1 MQLANVVP
9 FQGTFLNRRM
19 RYCSFVPS
27 KMCYRLKHK
36 LAEKKVARGVGSGS
50 KLRNKV
56 VALMDYNL
64 PDLIGN
70 GSGEKKSK
78 MSPKDA
84 LDDLD
89 ISLICKRFPSITLG
103 YAPRVDLYDGTRSC
117 SETMNSLATENFEN
131 SFSDSLEASWVQS
144 TLSEERPSLY
154 ASHSS
159 LTSSTL
165 GEEDSCP
172 SPLPPDLTPSI
183 YEEKLD
189 QITREDSQMKVR
201 MESQSNSTPSELFLD
216 KSVSC
221 IPGLSKRHYQQLDNY
236 GFHTLR
242 KLLLHFPRSYANLQ
256 NAHAKID
263 DGQYLIFVGK
273 VLSSRGVK
281 ANFSFS
287 FLEVVV
293 GCQVAESESAPEHV
307 TIDVQKT
314 VYLHLKKFFRGSRF
328 TFKAFLKNLAEK
340 YQEGD
345 IVCVSGK
352 VRTMRAK
359 DHYEMREYNI
369 DVLEDGKDL
378 SFFAKERPYPIY
390 PSKGRLN
397 PIFLRDTIARALQAL
412 PVNVDPI
419 PKDITE
425 QFGLPSLHD
434 AYFGIHKPK
443 DINEADLARKRLI
456 FDEFFYVQPMWD
468 LDFFQYTPSRLTL
481 LGLGA
486 WITMLGRLFQML
498 ESLGSQMEKD
508 VLLDKY
514 RRPVNNAVCTEQ
526 WSSLT
531 KKVLDVL
538 PYTLTTSQQLAVS
551 EIIWDLQRPVPMN
564 RLLQGDV
571 GCGKTVVAFLACIE
585 VIGSGYQA
593 AFMVPTE
600 LLAIQHYEH
609 LLKLLENLDEVV
621 FKPTVALLTGST
633 PLKQSRMI
641 RKGIQTGEISM
652 VIGTHSLI
660 ADSVEFAALRITV
673 VDEQH
678 RFGVIQ
684 RGSDTTFSF
693 SPELSLKK
701 SILRSNH
708 WSEDTTSGYGRQT
721 THQPRP
727 MGNNLS
733 DDTCREGT
741 EDRVKSIQSPNT
753 ANVDSG
759 SRSAEKAEANGCLK
773 EAILNMDKAASRE
786 HKGDPVGNNLNCGD
800 KAPYGESVGDI
811 RHTHL
816 HLSLPS
822 LQTQK
827 DVGPSYNLG
836 PFRENEG
843 KEAQIIKYDNG
854 VDVMHEIQD
863 KSPNQRHFDLER
875 GLKST
880 IECNT
885 TMLEEAQQQWNLGKV
900 LGLEADT
907 DQSDYIHSFANMEF
921 RFGRGIKWASI
932 RNLVGRLKV
941 DLLCL
946 QETKRES
953 FDKASCQALLQIV
966 EDMGYFSENGWEW
979 TFSWR
984 RNLFDNEMGIASIF
998 IDQIEAISINVN
1010 LNDTWVWGAES
1021 NGIFSTKSAY
1031 NLIKAEQS
1039 SEVQCLG
1046 FHQLWDLK
1054 IPLKALSFAWRLL
1067 WDRLPTKDNLSRRQ
1081 VEIDNDLCPFC
1092 QSQPETASHLFFTCG
1107 KVLPLWW
1114 EFNTWVKEDR
1124 LYCASSNSNMEDAIT
1139 DDSSKS
1145 DAYMAP
1151 HVLAMSATPIPRTLA
1166 LALYGDMTMT
1176 QITDLPPG
1184 RIPVQ
1189 TFIIEGNDKGL
1200 EDVYKMMLG
1209 ELEDGGKVYLVYPII
1224 ELSEQLPQLRA
1235 ASADLEVISHQFR
1248 GYNCGLLHGK
1258 MTSEEKEETLRKF
1271 RTGEIHILLATQ
1283 VIEIGVDVPD
1293 ASMMVVLNSER
1304 FGIAQLHQLRGRVGR
1319 GTRASKCVLVAS
1331 AASSLN
1337 RLKVLEQS
1345 SDGFYLAN
1353 MDLLL
1358 RGPGDLL
1365 GKKQSGHLPEFPVA
1379 RLEVDGNILQDAR
1392 IAALTILSASHDLEQ
1407 FPELKLELSIR
1418 QPLCLLGD

>member
-1 MQLANVVP
+1 
-9 FQGTFLNRRM
+9 
-19 RYCSFVPS
+19 
-27 KMCYRLKHK
+27 MCYRLKHK

-456 FDEFFYVQPMWD
+456 FDEFFYVQ
-468 LDFFQYTPSRLTL
+468 
-481 LGLGA
+481 
-486 WITMLGRLFQML
+486 LGRLFQML

-684 RGSDTTFSF
+684 RG
-693 SPELSLKK
+693 
-701 SILRSNH
+701 
-708 WSEDTTSGYGRQT
+708 
-721 THQPRP
+721 
-727 MGNNLS
+727 
-733 DDTCREGT
+733 
-741 EDRVKSIQSPNT
+741 
-753 ANVDSG
+753 
-759 SRSAEKAEANGCLK
+759 
-773 EAILNMDKAASRE
+773 
-786 HKGDPVGNNLNCGD
+786 
-800 KAPYGESVGDI
+800 
-811 RHTHL
+811 
-816 HLSLPS
+816 
-822 LQTQK
+822 
-827 DVGPSYNLG
+827 
-836 PFRENEG
+836 
-843 KEAQIIKYDNG
+843 
-854 VDVMHEIQD
+854 
-863 KSPNQRHFDLER
+863 
-875 GLKST
+875 
-880 IECNT
+880 
-885 TMLEEAQQQWNLGKV
+885 
-900 LGLEADT
+900 
-907 DQSDYIHSFANMEF
+907 
-921 RFGRGIKWASI
+921 RFNSK
-932 RNLVGRLKV
+932 
-941 DLLCL
+941 
-946 QETKRES
+946 
-953 FDKASCQALLQIV
+953 
-966 EDMGYFSENGWEW
+966 
-979 TFSWR
+979 
-984 RNLFDNEMGIASIF
+984 
-998 IDQIEAISINVN
+998 
-1010 LNDTWVWGAES
+1010 
-1021 NGIFSTKSAY
+1021 
-1031 NLIKAEQS
+1031 
-1039 SEVQCLG
+1039 
-1046 FHQLWDLK
+1046 
-1054 IPLKALSFAWRLL
+1054 
-1067 WDRLPTKDNLSRRQ
+1067 
-1081 VEIDNDLCPFC
+1081 
-1092 QSQPETASHLFFTCG
+1092 
-1107 KVLPLWW
+1107 
-1114 EFNTWVKEDR
+1114 

>member
-1 MQLANVVP
+1 MHILFIFFTCSVRLAKAKDRSCICNDNCAFLSLNLFLPGRGASENIAMCLCGKQLATVFA
-9 FQGTFLNRRM
+9 FQGTFLNSRM
-19 RYCSFVPS
+19 RYGSFLPS
-27 KMCYRLKHK
+27 KMYYRLKHK
-36 LAEKKVARGVGSGS
+36 FAEKKFVRGVGSGS

-64 PDLIGN
+64 NDLIGN
-70 GSGEKKSK
+70 GSDEMKSE
-78 MSPKDA
+78 MSLKDA

-89 ISLICKRFPSITLG
+89 ISLMCKRFPSITLG
-103 YAPRVDLYDGTRSC
+103 SAPRVELYDGTASC
-117 SETMNSLATENFEN
+117 SETMNSLATENLEHC
-131 SFSDSLEASWVQS
+131 FSDSLEARWVQN
-144 TLSEERPSLY
+144 TVSEEWPSL
-154 ASHSS
+154 SVNHSTI
-159 LTSSTL
+159 TSSTL
-165 GEEDSCP
+165 GKAESCP
-172 SPLPPDLTPSI
+172 SRVLPSV

-189 QITREDSQMKVR
+189 QVIREDSQMKVGLQ
-201 MESQSNSTPSELFLD
+201 SQSDPTPSELFLD

-221 IPGLSKRHYQQLDNY
+221 ILGLSKRHYQQLDNC

-281 ANFSFS
+281 ANYSFS

-293 GCQVAESESAPEHV
+293 GCQIAQSESTSECV
-307 TIDVQKT
+307 TSDAIDVQEKT
-314 VYLHLKKFFRGSRF
+314 IYLHLKKFFRGSRF
-328 TFKAFLKNLAEK
+328 TFKPFLKSLEEK

-397 PIFLRDTIARALQAL
+397 PTFLRDTIARALQAL

-419 PKDITE
+419 PKDIRE
-425 QFGLPSLHD
+425 QFGLLSLHD

-456 FDEFFYVQPMWD
+456 FDEFFYLQ
-468 LDFFQYTPSRLTL
+468 
-481 LGLGA
+481 
-486 WITMLGRLFQML
+486 LGRLFQML
-498 ESLGSQMEKD
+498 ESLGTQIEKD
-508 VLLDKY
+508 GLLDKY
-514 RRPVNNAVCTEQ
+514 RRPENNAVCTEE

-531 KKVLDVL
+531 KKVFEVL
-538 PYTLTTSQQLAVS
+538 PYTLTTSQLHAVS
-551 EIIWDLQRPVPMN
+551 EIIWDLKRPVPMN

-571 GCGKTVVAFLACIE
+571 GCGKTVVAFLACME

-609 LLKLLENLDEVV
+609 LLKLLENMDEVTC
-621 FKPTVALLTGST
+621 KPTVALLTGST
-633 PLKQSRMI
+633 PLKQTRMI

-660 ADSVEFAALRITV
+660 AESVEFLALRIAV

-684 RGSDTTFSF
+684 RG
-693 SPELSLKK
+693 
-701 SILRSNH
+701 
-708 WSEDTTSGYGRQT
+708 
-721 THQPRP
+721 
-727 MGNNLS
+727 
-733 DDTCREGT
+733 
-741 EDRVKSIQSPNT
+741 
-753 ANVDSG
+753 
-759 SRSAEKAEANGCLK
+759 
-773 EAILNMDKAASRE
+773 
-786 HKGDPVGNNLNCGD
+786 
-800 KAPYGESVGDI
+800 
-811 RHTHL
+811 
-816 HLSLPS
+816 
-822 LQTQK
+822 
-827 DVGPSYNLG
+827 
-836 PFRENEG
+836 
-843 KEAQIIKYDNG
+843 
-854 VDVMHEIQD
+854 
-863 KSPNQRHFDLER
+863 
-875 GLKST
+875 
-880 IECNT
+880 
-885 TMLEEAQQQWNLGKV
+885 
-900 LGLEADT
+900 
-907 DQSDYIHSFANMEF
+907 
-921 RFGRGIKWASI
+921 RFNSK
-932 RNLVGRLKV
+932 
-941 DLLCL
+941 
-946 QETKRES
+946 
-953 FDKASCQALLQIV
+953 
-966 EDMGYFSENGWEW
+966 
-979 TFSWR
+979 
-984 RNLFDNEMGIASIF
+984 
-998 IDQIEAISINVN
+998 
-1010 LNDTWVWGAES
+1010 
-1021 NGIFSTKSAY
+1021 
-1031 NLIKAEQS
+1031 
-1039 SEVQCLG
+1039 
-1046 FHQLWDLK
+1046 
-1054 IPLKALSFAWRLL
+1054 
-1067 WDRLPTKDNLSRRQ
+1067 
-1081 VEIDNDLCPFC
+1081 
-1092 QSQPETASHLFFTCG
+1092 
-1107 KVLPLWW
+1107 
-1114 EFNTWVKEDR
+1114 

-1139 DDSSKS
+1139 DDSAKS

-1166 LALYGDMTMT
+1166 LALYGDMSLT

-1189 TFIIEGNDKGL
+1189 TFTIEGNDKGF
-1200 EDVYKMMLG
+1200 EDVYKMMLD
-1209 ELEDGGKVYLVYPII
+1209 ELEDGGKVYLVFPII
-1224 ELSEQLPQLRA
+1224 ELSEQLPQLHA
-1235 ASADLEVISHQFR
+1235 ASADLEVISQRFQ

-1258 MTSEEKEETLRKF
+1258 MKSDEKEETLRKF

-1319 GTRASKCVLVAS
+1319 GTRPSKCILVAS
-1331 AASSLN
+1331 TASSLN

-1379 RLEVDGNILQDAR
+1379 RLEVDGNILQDAHV
-1392 IAALTILSASHDLEQ
+1392 AALKIISSSHDLEQ
-1407 FPELKLELSIR
+1407 FPALKLELSMR